1 MAAHRR
7 RAVRLRRS
15 SSAMGPVKA
24 REREVLLCLAAASGP
39 LTASAV
45 QSEIGGLAYT
55 TVMTTLSRLHA
66 KAAIERTL
74 RGRAYEYTLVGG
86 TRAAQSNMTA
96 HQMVKL
102 LDEEADR
109 ASVLT
114 RFVAALKPEDEQLL
128 TDLLERTPVARSSKP
143 GSKSRPKT

>member
-1 MAAHRR
+1 MARKES
-7 RAVRLRRS
+7 RARGSL
-15 SSAMGPVKA
+15 
-24 REREVLLCLAAASGP
+24 EHEVLLCLAAAKGP
-39 LTASAV
+39 LTAADV
-45 QSEIGGLAYT
+45 QSEIAGLAYT

-109 ASVLT
+109 AGVLT
-114 RFVAALKPEDEQLL
+114 RFVASLKPEDEQLL
-128 TDLLERTPVARSSKP
+128 TDLLDRPPVAISSKTVRKA
-143 GSKSRPKT
+143 GSKSKSRPKT

>member
-1 MAAHRR
+1 MARKESR
-7 RAVRLRRS
+7 GRGSL
-15 SSAMGPVKA
+15 
-24 REREVLLCLAAASGP
+24 EREVLLCLAAAKRP
-39 LTASAV
+39 LTAADV

-109 ASVLT
+109 AGVLT

-128 TDLLERTPVARSSKP
+128 TDLLDRPPVANSSKP
-143 GSKSRPKT
+143 VRKAGSKSKSRPKT

>member
-1 MAAHRR
+1 MARKES
-7 RAVRLRRS
+7 RARGSL
-15 SSAMGPVKA
+15 
-24 REREVLLCLAAASGP
+24 EHEVLLCLAAAKGP
-39 LTASAV
+39 LTAADV
-45 QSEIGGLAYT
+45 QNEIGGLAYT

-86 TRAAQSNMTA
+86 TQAAQSNMTA

-114 RFVAALKPEDEQLL
+114 RFVAALKPEDERLL
-128 TDLLERTPVARSSKP
+128 TDLLERAADVSESGRKTGPK
-143 GSKSRPKT
+143 SKSRPKT

>member
-1 MAAHRR
+1 MARTGA
-7 RAVRLRRS
+7 RARGSL
-15 SSAMGPVKA
+15 
-24 REREVLLCLAAASGP
+24 EREVLMCLAAANGP
-39 LTASAV
+39 LTAADV
-45 QSEIGGLAYT
+45 QVEIGGLAYT

-86 TRAAQSNMTA
+86 TQAARTNMTA

-114 RFVAALKPEDEQLL
+114 RFVAGLKPEDEQLL
-128 TDLLERTPVARSSKP
+128 TDLLERASTADRRNSEKSVRRPRRSTP
-143 GSKSRPKT
+143 KS

>member
-1 MAAHRR
+1 MARNES
-7 RAVRLRRS
+7 RARGRL
-15 SSAMGPVKA
+15 
-24 REREVLLCLAAASGP
+24 EHEVLLCLAAANGP
-39 LTASAV
+39 LTAADV
-45 QSEIGGLAYT
+45 QNEIGGLAYT

-86 TRAAQSNMTA
+86 TQAAQSNMKA

-128 TDLLERTPVARSSKP
+128 TDLLERGPAAGGATSGRKA
-143 GSKSRPKT
+143 GSKAKSGPKT

>member
-1 MAAHRR
+1 MARR
-7 RAVRLRRS
+7 EPRARGTL
-15 SSAMGPVKA
+15 
-24 REREVLLCLAAASGP
+24 EQEVLLCLASAKRP
-39 LTASAV
+39 LTAADV
-45 QSEIGGLAYT
+45 QTEIGGLAYT

-86 TRAAQSNMTA
+86 TKGAQTNMTA

-114 RFVAALKPEDEQLL
+114 RFVAALKPEDEALL
-128 TDLLERTPVARSSKP
+128 TDLLERAPAAAKASRAKKP
-143 GSKSRPKT
+143 KSRPKQ

>member
-1 MAAHRR
+1 MARKES
-7 RAVRLRRS
+7 RARGSL
-15 SSAMGPVKA
+15 
-24 REREVLLCLAAASGP
+24 EHEVLLCLAAAKGP
-39 LTASAV
+39 LTAAAV

-55 TVMTTLSRLHA
+55 TVVTTLSRLHG

-86 TRAAQSNMTA
+86 TQAAQSNMTA

-114 RFVAALKPEDEQLL
+114 RFVASLKPEDEQLL
-128 TDLLERTPVARSSKP
+128 TDLLERASVADGSKA
-143 GSKSRPKT
+143 GRTTGSKSKSRPKT